1 MKQCISSMEK
11 NNVILVDQRDRPL
24 GVAPKEEVHQTGTLH
39 RAISVLIFNSSGDLL
54 LQQRAEDKYH
64 CPGLWSNTCCTHP
77 MPKESSRE
85 AAERRL
91 MEEMGL
97 AVKLRYLF
105 HFTYFAVLDN
115 DLIEHELDHVFTGV
129 TDDPPTP
136 NKEEVKAWQY
146 MAMDRV
152 KPDILQHKRLYTPWI
167 GICLDNMPKNE
178 SAASLSELLSDK
190 DST

>member
-1 MKQCISSMEK
+1 MER
-11 NNVILVDQRDRPL
+11 NNVILVDQWDRAL
-24 GVAPKEEVHQTGTLH
+24 GVAPKTEVHQIGTLH

-77 MPKESSRE
+77 MPNESSHE

-105 HFTYFAVLDN
+105 NFTYFAVLEN
-115 DLIEHELDHVFTGV
+115 DLIEHELDHVFIGV

-136 NKEEVKAWQY
+136 NKKEVQAWQY
-146 MAMDRV
+146 MAMDRI
-152 KPDILQHKRLYTPWI
+152 KPDILQHKSLYTPWI
-167 GICLDNMPKNE
+167 GICLDKIPKNLGVT
-178 SAASLSELLSDK
+178 SLSWAPSDPGQNE
-190 DST
+190 